1 MSHITSSSLTL
12 LPPSPYLPL
21 SERTGKLPFMLTND
35 YMFKVV
41 LQTDETILCALLCSL
56 LDLTPGDIHSIV
68 ITNPLVPGATVK
80 DKDTILDIRLIL
92 NGDRLIN
99 LEMQI
104 KNKGDW
110 PERSLCYLC
119 RAFDNPKKG
128 ASYLNVTP
136 AHHIGILNFSLP
148 HVQKQFYSH
157 YLMINEQTHEIFSNK
172 LRLSILNLT
181 QAKLA
186 TEHDRLSG
194 LTRWAAAFKA
204 KTWEEYQML
213 AEEDVLFQKV
223 SDALYLLSENREV
236 AEQCR
241 RMQEA
246 EAQRKHW
253 EKLEEDYAALEKAFA
268 EKKSALA
275 EQESILAEQESI
287 LAKQESILAE
297 KDGAIAEK
305 DNALAEKDNALAE
318 KDSALAEKDSALAEK
333 DSALAEKDN
342 ALAEKDNALAEQAR
356 VIAAKEAELEQ
367 LRAQLHKYQEQNRP
381 K

>member
-1 MSHITSSSLTL
+1 MSQITSFLTL

-21 SERTGKLPFMLTND
+21 SGRSGKLPFMLTND
-35 YMFKVV
+35 SMFKVV

-68 ITNPLVPGATVK
+68 ITNPFVPGATIE

-99 LEMQI
+99 LEIQI

-119 RAFDNPKKG
+119 RAFDNPQKG

-148 HVQKQFYSH
+148 HVQKEFYSH
-157 YLMINEQTHEIFSNK
+157 YLMINEKTHEIFSDK
-172 LRLSILNLT
+172 LRLSVLNLT
-181 QAKLA
+181 QAGLA
-186 TEHDRLSG
+186 TEHDRQSG

-204 KTWEEYQML
+204 RTWEEYQML

-241 RMQEA
+241 RIQEA
-246 EAQRKHW
+246 EARRKRM
-253 EKLEEDYAALEKAFA
+253 D
-268 EKKSALA
+268 
-275 EQESILAEQESI
+275 EQEAQQIER
-287 LAKQESILAE
+287 
-297 KDGAIAEK
+297 G
-305 DNALAEKDNALAE
+305 NALVLDGILNK
-318 KDSALAEKDSALAEK
+318 
-333 DSALAEKDN
+333 
-342 ALAEKDNALAEQAR
+342 
-356 VIAAKEAELEQ
+356 AATAQ
-367 LRAQLHKYQEQNRP
+367 SLRIKIST
-381 K
+381 

>member
-1 MSHITSSSLTL
+1 MSQNTSFLTL

-21 SERTGKLPFMLTND
+21 SERSGKLSFPLTND

-56 LDLTPGDIHSIV
+56 LDLMPGDIHSIV
-68 ITNPLVPGATVK
+68 ITNPFVPGATIEE
-80 DKDTILDIRLIL
+80 KDTILDIRLIL

-104 KNKGDW
+104 KNEGDW

-119 RAFDNPKKG
+119 RAFDNLEKG
-128 ASYLNVTP
+128 APYLNVTP

-157 YLMINEQTHEIFSNK
+157 YLMINEKTHEIFSDK

-181 QAKLA
+181 QTALA
-186 TEHDRLSG
+186 TEHDRHAG

-204 KTWEEYQML
+204 TTWEEYQML

-223 SDALYLLSENREV
+223 SDALYLLSQNREI

-241 RMQEA
+241 RVQEA
-246 EAQRKHW
+246 EARRKRW
-253 EKLEEDYAALEKAFA
+253 
-268 EKKSALA
+268 
-275 EQESILAEQESI
+275 
-287 LAKQESILAE
+287 
-297 KDGAIAEK
+297 
-305 DNALAEKDNALAE
+305 
-318 KDSALAEKDSALAEK
+318 
-333 DSALAEKDN
+333 
-342 ALAEKDNALAEQAR
+342 
-356 VIAAKEAELEQ
+356 
-367 LRAQLHKYQEQNRP
+367 
-381 K
+381 

>member
-1 MSHITSSSLTL
+1 MSQNTSFLTL

-68 ITNPLVPGATVK
+68 ITNPFVPGTTIK

-104 KNKGDW
+104 KNEGDW

-119 RAFDNPKKG
+119 RAFDNLEKG
-128 ASYLNVTP
+128 APYRNVTP

-157 YLMINEQTHEIFSNK
+157 YYMINEATQEIFSDK
-172 LRLSILNLT
+172 LRLSVLNLT
-181 QAKLA
+181 QTELA
-186 TEHDRLSG
+186 TEHDRQSG

-213 AEEDVLFQKV
+213 AEEDALFQKV
-223 SDALYLLSENREV
+223 SDALYLISENREI

-246 EAQRKHW
+246 EARRKRMEEQEAQQIERENALD
-253 EKLEEDYAALEKAFA
+253 EKENALDVKESALIEKESALT
-268 EKKSALA
+268 EKENTLTEKESALA
-275 EQESILAEQESI
+275 QQKHDLIER
-287 LAKQESILAE
+287 
-297 KDGAIAEK
+297 
-305 DNALAEKDNALAE
+305 
-318 KDSALAEKDSALAEK
+318 
-333 DSALAEKDN
+333 
-342 ALAEKDNALAEQAR
+342 EQALSE
-356 VIAAKEAELEQ
+356 KEAELE
-367 LRAQLHKYQEQNRP
+367 LLMAQLCK
-381 K
+381 

>member
-1 MSHITSSSLTL
+1 MSQNTSFLTL

-21 SERTGKLPFMLTND
+21 SERTGELPFMLTND

-68 ITNPLVPGATVK
+68 ITNPFVPGATVK
-80 DKDTILDIRLIL
+80 DKDTILDIRLVL

-104 KNKGDW
+104 KNKRDW

-119 RAFDNPKKG
+119 RAFDNLEKG
-128 ASYLNVTP
+128 APYPDVTP

-157 YLMINEQTHEIFSNK
+157 YYMINETTQEIFSDK
-172 LRLSILNLT
+172 LRLSVLNLT
-181 QAKLA
+181 QTALA
-186 TEHDRLSG
+186 TEHDRQSG

-223 SDALYLLSENREV
+223 SDALYLIAENREI

-246 EAQRKHW
+246 EAMRKRM
-253 EKLEEDYAALEKAFA
+253 EEQEAQQIERENALDER
-268 EKKSALA
+268 ENALDERENTLA
-275 EQESILAEQESI
+275 DRESTLADRESILDDKANM
-287 LAKQESILAE
+287 LAQHENALAQQKHDLME
-297 KDGAIAEK
+297 RDR
-305 DNALAEKDNALAE
+305 ALAEK
-318 KDSALAEKDSALAEK
+318 
-333 DSALAEKDN
+333 
-342 ALAEKDNALAEQAR
+342 Q
-356 VIAAKEAELEQ
+356 AELDQLMAQ
-367 LRAQLHKYQEQNRP
+367 LRKYQQE
-381 K
+381 

>member
-1 MSHITSSSLTL
+1 MSQNTSFLTL
-12 LPPSPYLPL
+12 LPPSSYLPL
-21 SERTGKLPFMLTND
+21 SERTGELPFMLTND

-41 LQTDETILCALLCSL
+41 LQSDETILCALLCSL
-56 LDLTPGDIHSIV
+56 LDLTPDDIHSIV
-68 ITNPLVPGATVK
+68 ITNPFVPGATIK
-80 DKDTILDIRLIL
+80 DKDTILDIRLVL

-104 KNKGDW
+104 KNEGDW

-119 RAFDNPKKG
+119 RAFDSLEKG
-128 ASYLNVTP
+128 APYRSVTP
-136 AHHIGILNFSLP
+136 AHHIGILNFNLP

-157 YLMINEQTHEIFSNK
+157 YFMINETTHEIFNDK
-172 LRLSILNLT
+172 LRLSVLNLT
-181 QAKLA
+181 QTALA
-186 TEHDRLSG
+186 TEHDRHAG

-204 KTWEEYQML
+204 TTWEEYQML

-223 SDALYLLSENREV
+223 SDALYLLSENREI

-246 EAQRKHW
+246 EARRKRW

-275 EQESILAEQESI
+275 EQESV
-287 LAKQESILAE
+287 LAE
-297 KDGAIAEK
+297 KDSVLAEK

-318 KDSALAEKDSALAEK
+318 KDSALAEQARALAT
-333 DSALAEKDN
+333 
-342 ALAEKDNALAEQAR
+342 
-356 VIAAKEAELEQ
+356 KEAELEQ
-367 LRAQLHKYQEQNRP
+367 LRALLREYQEQNRS

>member
-1 MSHITSSSLTL
+1 
-12 LPPSPYLPL
+12 
-21 SERTGKLPFMLTND
+21 MLTND

-68 ITNPLVPGATVK
+68 ITNPFVPGTTIK
-80 DKDTILDIRLIL
+80 DKDAILDIRLIL

-104 KNKGDW
+104 KNEGDW

-119 RAFDNPKKG
+119 RAFDNLEKG
-128 ASYLNVTP
+128 APYRNVAP

-157 YLMINEQTHEIFSNK
+157 YYMINEATQEIFSDK
-172 LRLSILNLT
+172 LRLSVLNLT
-181 QAKLA
+181 QTELA
-186 TEHDRLSG
+186 TEHDRQSG

-213 AEEDVLFQKV
+213 AEEDALFQKV
-223 SDALYLLSENREV
+223 SDALYLISENREI

-246 EAQRKHW
+246 EARRKRMDELEAQQIERENALNERENMLV
-253 EKLEEDYAALEKAFA
+253 EKEGTLVEKEGTLVEKEGTLVEKEGTLA
-268 EKKSALA
+268 EKENTLAEKENTLAEKENTLAEKENTLAEKENALDEKGNALDEKENTLAEKENTLTEKESALA
-275 EQESILAEQESI
+275 QQKHDLIER
-287 LAKQESILAE
+287 
-297 KDGAIAEK
+297 
-305 DNALAEKDNALAE
+305 
-318 KDSALAEKDSALAEK
+318 
-333 DSALAEKDN
+333 
-342 ALAEKDNALAEQAR
+342 EQALSE
-356 VIAAKEAELEQ
+356 KEAELE
-367 LRAQLHKYQEQNRP
+367 LLMAQLCK
-381 K
+381 

>member
-1 MSHITSSSLTL
+1 MSQNTSFLTL

-21 SERTGKLPFMLTND
+21 SDRSGKLPFTLTND
-35 YMFKVV
+35 YMFKVAF
-41 LQTDETILCALLCSL
+41 QMDEAILRSLLCSL
-56 LDLTPGDIHSIV
+56 LDLTPAEIRSIV
-68 ITNPLVPGATVK
+68 IKNTLVPGATIE

-92 NGDRLIN
+92 NNNSLIN

-104 KNKGDW
+104 KNEGNW

-119 RAFDNPKKG
+119 RAFDNLDKG
-128 ASYLNVTP
+128 APYLDVMP

-157 YLMINEQTHEIFSNK
+157 YYMINETTQEIFSDK
-172 LRLSILNLT
+172 LRLSVLNLT
-181 QAKLA
+181 QTALA
-186 TEHDRLSG
+186 TEHDRQSG

-204 KTWEEYQML
+204 TTWEEFQML
-213 AEEDVLFQKV
+213 AEEDDLFQKV

-246 EAQRKHW
+246 EARRKHW
-253 EKLEEDYAALEKAFA
+253 EKLEEKYTALEKAYA

-275 EQESILAEQESI
+275 EQESALAKQESILAEQESI
-287 LAKQESILAE
+287 LAKQES
-297 KDGAIAEK
+297 
-305 DNALAEKDNALAE
+305 ALAE
-318 KDSALAEKDSALAEK
+318 KDSALA
-333 DSALAEKDN
+333 
-342 ALAEKDNALAEQAR
+342 
-356 VIAAKEAELEQ
+356 AKEAEVEQ
-367 LRAQLHKYQEQNRP
+367 LKAQLRRYQEQNCQ

>member
-1 MSHITSSSLTL
+1 MSQNTSFLTL

-21 SERTGKLPFMLTND
+21 SKRTGELPFMLTND

-68 ITNPLVPGATVK
+68 ITNPFVPGATIK
-80 DKDTILDIRLIL
+80 DKDTILDIRLVL
-92 NGDRLIN
+92 NGDRLLN

-104 KNKGDW
+104 KNRGDW

-119 RAFDNPKKG
+119 RAFDNLEKG
-128 ASYLNVTP
+128 APYRNVTP

-148 HVQKQFYSH
+148 HVQKEFYSH
-157 YLMINEQTHEIFSNK
+157 YLMINEKTHEIFSDK
-172 LRLSILNLT
+172 LRLSVLNLT
-181 QAKLA
+181 QAGLA
-186 TEHDRLSG
+186 TEHDRQSG

-223 SDALYLLSENREV
+223 SDALYLISENREI

-246 EAQRKHW
+246 EAMRKRM
-253 EKLEEDYAALEKAFA
+253 EEQEAQQIERENELDERENTLNERENALDARENTLDARENTLA
-268 EKKSALA
+268 EKEGALAQQKSALD
-275 EQESILAEQESI
+275 ERE
-287 LAKQESILAE
+287 
-297 KDGAIAEK
+297 
-305 DNALAEKDNALAE
+305 
-318 KDSALAEKDSALAEK
+318 SALAEK
-333 DSALAEKDN
+333 
-342 ALAEKDNALAEQAR
+342 Q
-356 VIAAKEAELEQ
+356 AELE
-367 LRAQLHKYQEQNRP
+367 LLMAQLCK
-381 K
+381 

>member
-1 MSHITSSSLTL
+1 MSQNTSFLTL

-21 SERTGKLPFMLTND
+21 SGRSGKLPFMLTND

-68 ITNPLVPGATVK
+68 ITNPFVPGATIE
-80 DKDTILDIRLIL
+80 DKDTILDIRLVL

-119 RAFDNPKKG
+119 RAFDNLEKG
-128 ASYLNVTP
+128 APYRNVMP

-157 YLMINEQTHEIFSNK
+157 YFMINEKTQEIFSDK
-172 LRLSILNLT
+172 LRLSVLNLT
-181 QAKLA
+181 QTALA
-186 TEHDRLSG
+186 TEHDRQSG

-204 KTWEEYQML
+204 TTWEEYQML
-213 AEEDVLFQKV
+213 SEEDVLFQKV

-246 EAQRKHW
+246 EARRKRW
-253 EKLEEDYAALEKAFA
+253 EKLEEEYAALEKAFA

-275 EQESILAEQESI
+275 EQESILAKQESI
-287 LAKQESILAE
+287 LAKQESI
-297 KDGAIAEK
+297 
-305 DNALAEKDNALAE
+305 LAE

-333 DSALAEKDN
+333 DSALAEK
-342 ALAEKDNALAEQAR
+342 
-356 VIAAKEAELEQ
+356 EAEVEQ
-367 LRAQLHKYQEQNRP
+367 LKAQLRKYQEQDCP

>member
-1 MSHITSSSLTL
+1 MSQNTSFLTL

-21 SERTGKLPFMLTND
+21 SKRTGKLPFMLTND

-68 ITNPLVPGATVK
+68 ITNPFVPGTTIK

-104 KNKGDW
+104 KNEGDW

-119 RAFDNPKKG
+119 RAFDNLEKG
-128 ASYLNVTP
+128 APYRNVTP
-136 AHHIGILNFSLP
+136 VHHIGILNFSLP

-157 YLMINEQTHEIFSNK
+157 YLMINEKTHEPFSDK
-172 LRLSILNLT
+172 LRLSVLNLT
-181 QAKLA
+181 QTALA
-186 TEHDRLSG
+186 TEHDRQSG
-194 LTRWAAAFKA
+194 LTKWAAAFKA

-213 AEEDVLFQKV
+213 AEEDALFQKV
-223 SDALYLLSENREV
+223 SDALYLISENREI

-246 EAQRKHW
+246 EARRKRM
-253 EKLEEDYAALEKAFA
+253 E
-268 EKKSALA
+268 
-275 EQESILAEQESI
+275 EQEAQQIERENALNERENM
-287 LAKQESILAE
+287 LVEKEGTLAE
-297 KDGAIAEK
+297 KENTLVEK
-305 DNALAEKDNALAE
+305 ESALTEQANALAQQEHDLAE
-318 KDSALAEKDSALAEK
+318 RD
-333 DSALAEKDN
+333 
-342 ALAEKDNALAEQAR
+342 R
-356 VIAAKEAELEQ
+356 VLSEKEAELE
-367 LRAQLHKYQEQNRP
+367 LLMAQLCK
-381 K
+381 

>member
-1 MSHITSSSLTL
+1 MSQNTSFLTL

-21 SERTGKLPFMLTND
+21 SDRSGKLPFMLTND

-68 ITNPLVPGATVK
+68 ITNPFVPGATIR
-80 DKDTILDIRLIL
+80 DKDTILDIRLVL
-92 NGDRLIN
+92 NGNRLIN

-119 RAFDNPKKG
+119 RTFDNLEKG
-128 ASYLNVTP
+128 APYRNVTP

-148 HVQKQFYSH
+148 HMQKQFYSH
-157 YLMINEQTHEIFSNK
+157 YYMINEKTQEIFSDK
-172 LRLSILNLT
+172 LRLSVLNLT
-181 QAKLA
+181 QAGLA
-186 TEHDRLSG
+186 TEHDRQSG

-204 KTWEEYQML
+204 TTWEEYQML
-213 AEEDVLFQKV
+213 AEEDALFQKV
-223 SDALYLLSENREV
+223 SDALYLISENREI

-246 EAQRKHW
+246 EARRKRW

-275 EQESILAEQESI
+275 EQESILAE
-287 LAKQESILAE
+287 
-297 KDGAIAEK
+297 
-305 DNALAEKDNALAE
+305 
-318 KDSALAEKDSALAEK
+318 KDSALAAKD
-333 DSALAEKDN
+333 
-342 ALAEKDNALAEQAR
+342 
-356 VIAAKEAELEQ
+356 AELAQLKAQ
-367 LRAQLHKYQEQNRP
+367 LRKYQEQNCP

>member
-1 MSHITSSSLTL
+1 MSQNTSFLTL

-41 LQTDETILCALLCSL
+41 LQTDKTILCALLCSL

-68 ITNPLVPGATVK
+68 ITNPFVPGTTVK
-80 DKDTILDIRLIL
+80 DKDTILDIRLVL

-119 RAFDNPKKG
+119 RAFDNLEKG
-128 ASYLNVTP
+128 APYRNITP

-157 YLMINEQTHEIFSNK
+157 YYMINETTQEIFSDK
-172 LRLSILNLT
+172 LRLSVLNLT
-181 QAKLA
+181 QTALA
-186 TEHDRLSG
+186 TEHDRQSG

-204 KTWEEYQML
+204 TTWEEYQML
-213 AEEDVLFQKV
+213 AEEDDLFQKV
-223 SDALYLLSENREV
+223 SDALYLISENREI

-246 EAQRKHW
+246 EARRKRW
-253 EKLEEDYAALEKAFA
+253 EKLEEDYTALEKAFA

-275 EQESILAEQESI
+275 EQESILA
-287 LAKQESILAE
+287 KQE
-297 KDGAIAEK
+297 
-305 DNALAEKDNALAE
+305 
-318 KDSALAEKDSALAEK
+318 SALAEKDSALAE
-333 DSALAEKDN
+333 
-342 ALAEKDNALAEQAR
+342 QAR
-356 VIAAKEAELEQ
+356 ILAAKEAELEQ
-367 LRAQLHKYQEQNRP
+367 LKAQLHEYQEKNGQ